1 MSNHTAL
8 YSKQE
13 LRDSMEELG
22 IQASSEEII
31 TEDDV
36 RSMAIAMFKLGIR
49 DQRSDRVRQALLDLE
64 VSGSLTFREDL
75 CDACEGSGFRGVVYG
90 EPQKCETCRGLGH
103 V

>member
-1 MSNHTAL
+1 MNTAL

-13 LRDSMEELG
+13 LLDSMEELDIKG
-22 IQASSEEII
+22 YSTEII
-31 TEDDV
+31 TEDDIERV
-36 RSMAIAMFKLGIR
+36 AVAMFKLEIR

-64 VSGSLTFREDL
+64 VSGTLNFREDL
-75 CDACEGSGFRGVVYG
+75 CSACKGSGFRGVVYG